1 MNIHKKRISY
11 LSLLLFLFIILS
23 SCATSNVYREYS
35 GENENYKINLSIKPE
50 YDGDIRIPRNVAYND
65 EKLSTALYYEI
76 EYKGN
81 NADNLQIIQFDLGI
95 ARGSLSRSTSEGY
108 LSLFK
113 NNKYNIKIPSQGLDL
128 NEHDYFAEFT
138 YSDGTKEKIDL
149 NLVYSKGDITD
160 LKLDVD

>member
-1 MNIHKKRISY
+1 MYKNRVLY
-11 LSLLLFLFIILS
+11 LWLLLFLFIILS
-23 SCATSNVYREYS
+23 SCTASNVCREYS
-35 GENENYKINLSIKPE
+35 GENKNYKINLSIKPE

-81 NADNLQIIQFDLGI
+81 NTDNLQIIQFDLVI